1 MLARKY
7 GVYLLAVVFLI
18 GIYFYWRSS
27 IYDDGY
33 NAAVAKYEK
42 RDAETERQG
51 QELLKLKQHETD
63 LINKQNAERAF
74 NAAKIYNDHYTRI
87 IADRERMPIR
97 ATKTSSCINAMPG
110 ASKNTNGTSGAVE
123 TVHEP
128 RISEGIIR
136 SIEDGQ
142 LACEKLLNLFEVK

>member
-7 GVYLLAVVFLI
+7 GVYLLAVVFLL

-87 IADRERMPIR
+87 IAI
-97 ATKTSSCINAMPG
+97 
-110 ASKNTNGTSGAVE
+110 
-123 TVHEP
+123 VH
-128 RISEGIIR
+128 IITP
-136 SIEDGQ
+136 
-142 LACEKLLNLFEVK
+142 